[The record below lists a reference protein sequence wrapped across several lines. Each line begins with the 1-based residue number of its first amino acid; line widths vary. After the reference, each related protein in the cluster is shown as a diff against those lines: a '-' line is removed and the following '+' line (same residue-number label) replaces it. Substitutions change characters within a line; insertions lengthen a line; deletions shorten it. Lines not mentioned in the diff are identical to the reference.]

1 MTDALA
7 SEASVAPEIQTQ
19 APEPQAPEPADHT
32 PAPERDTPQ
41 KPTTLREAISKARQT
56 VKEQLDAP
64 ETADRARDEHGRFKA
79 SEGQETPKA
88 AIEAKPNTPDK
99 PNSVIDKPNSVLPTD
114 APARFSPDAKAAWG
128 ATPDPVKAEINRAM
142 TELQNGLTQYQQRF
156 EPLKPY
162 IQLAEQSGTTIEGA
176 LENYRALAMERQQNP
191 AGFMAKMLHEM
202 GSSPQEYAAHVLGQ
216 PVDQQ
221 AGQQNDYIRTL
232 QAELSQL
239 KEQIGTLSTDYRTRT
254 QQEEA
259 RQFDAAW
266 SEFSSTHPR
275 ANDLI
280 DDMTKLIESGMATD
294 AEDAYIKADRLNPA
308 PHVAPPPASTP
319 QPRKPSPQISGAP
332 SGSNPVRKPS
342 QSRTVSESI
351 RWARSQAGL

>member
-7 SEASVAPEIQTQ
+7 SEASVAPEIQTPS
-19 APEPQAPEPADHT
+19 PEPQAPEPAEHT

-64 ETADRARDEHGRFKA
+64 ETADRARDEQGRFKA

-88 AIEAKPNTPDK
+88 TEAKAVLPDK
-99 PNSVIDKPNSVLPTD
+99 AVTPEVKPTIQAD
-114 APARFSPDAKAAWG
+114 APARFSPDAKAAWVS
-128 ATPDPVKAEINRAM
+128 TPEPVKAEINRAM

>member
-7 SEASVAPEIQTQ
+7 SEASVAPEIQTPS
-19 APEPQAPEPADHT
+19 PEPQAPEPADHT

-64 ETADRARDEHGRFKA
+64 ETADRARDEQGRFKA

-88 AIEAKPNTPDK
+88 TEAKAVLPDK
-99 PNSVIDKPNSVLPTD
+99 AVTPEVKPTIQAD

>member
-7 SEASVAPEIQTQ
+7 SEASVAPEIQTPS
-19 APEPQAPEPADHT
+19 PEPQAPEPADHT
-32 PAPERDTPQ
+32 SAPERDTPQ

-64 ETADRARDEHGRFKA
+64 ETADRARDEQGRFKA

-88 AIEAKPNTPDK
+88 TEAKAVLPDK
-99 PNSVIDKPNSVLPTD
+99 AVTPEVKPTIQAD
-114 APARFSPDAKAAWG
+114 APARFSPDAKAAWVS
-128 ATPDPVKAEINRAM
+128 TPEPVKAEINRAM

>member
-7 SEASVAPEIQTQ
+7 SEASVAPEIQTPS
-19 APEPQAPEPADHT
+19 PEPQAPEPADHT

-64 ETADRARDEHGRFKA
+64 ETADRARDEQGRFKA

-88 AIEAKPNTPDK
+88 TEAKAVLPDK
-99 PNSVIDKPNSVLPTD
+99 AVTPEVKPTIQAD
-114 APARFSPDAKAAWG
+114 APARFSPDAKAAWVS
-128 ATPDPVKAEINRAM
+128 TPEPVKAEINRAM

-319 QPRKPSPQISGAP
+319 QPRRPSPQISGAP